1 MIRRSLVF
9 TEPRMVEVVEE
20 ELAPPKDGEVLVQ
33 TQISAI
39 SPGTE
44 RLIYE
49 GLAPSGISLDE
60 SIPGLQGE
68 LSFPLRYGY
77 SVVGHVRGLGPG
89 VEKTWLN
96 QPVFAFQPHSSA
108 FTVPTSEL
116 IRLPDDLGLE
126 DAVFL
131 PNMETA
137 VNFVHDGSPMLGE
150 RLLVIGQGIVGLLTT
165 SLLDRTAVDL
175 LLTIEPVESRRVLS
189 KNAGADYAF
198 NPLSKGDL
206 AEIADLLESDTATSG
221 ADLVYEL
228 SGSPQALN
236 LAIRFA
242 GFSGRIVVGSWY
254 GTKET
259 DGLDLGAAFHR
270 RRLAIKSSQV
280 STIEPKLSGRWDK
293 SRRIALA
300 LALLRDIQP
309 SRWVTDRFDL
319 IQAQQAYEKLSDPE
333 ALQILITYGS
343 S

>member
-9 TEPRMVEVVEE
+9 TEPRMVEVIEE
-20 ELAPPKDGEVLVQ
+20 QLAPPQDGEVLVQ
-33 TQISAI
+33 TQLSAI

-77 SVVGHVRGLGPG
+77 SVVGHVRALGPG
-89 VEKTWLN
+89 VEKTWLD

-116 IRLPDDLGLE
+116 IRLPDDLDLE

-137 VNFVHDGSPMLGE
+137 VNFVQDGSPLLGE

-175 LLTIEPVESRRVLS
+175 LLTIEPVESRRALS
-189 KNAGADYAF
+189 KNAGAGYSFD
-198 NPLSKGDL
+198 PLSKSDL
-206 AEIADLLESDTATSG
+206 AEIAELLESDTATGG

-254 GTKET
+254 GTKPT

-270 RRLAIKSSQV
+270 RRLAIKCSQV

-300 LALLRDIQP
+300 LTLLRDIQP

-319 IQAQQAYEKLSDPE
+319 IQAQQAYEKLGDPE
-333 ALQILITYGS
+333 AVQILFTYGS